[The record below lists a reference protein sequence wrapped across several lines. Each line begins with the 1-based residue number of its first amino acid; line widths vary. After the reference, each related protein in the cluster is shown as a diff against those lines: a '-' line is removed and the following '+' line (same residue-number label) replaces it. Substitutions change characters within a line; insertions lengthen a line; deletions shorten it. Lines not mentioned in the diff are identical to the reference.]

1 MIYLLDTDI
10 CSYIMKRFSPSLVER
25 VKDFSVREL
34 KVSAVSVFELEF
46 GILRS
51 DRPDSIRRVVR
62 AFLENVEIL
71 PWTPSAA
78 VHSGAIRAELAK
90 SGRPIGAYD
99 LQIAGHA
106 RSLGATLVTH
116 NRKEFSRVSGLL
128 WEDWADTAE

>member
-10 CSYIMKRFSPSLVER
+10 SSYIMKRYSPSLVER
-25 VKDFSVREL
+25 VKGFSVREL
-34 KVSAVSVFELEF
+34 KVSVVTVFELEF

-51 DRPDSIRRVVR
+51 DRPDALRRVVR

-71 PWTPSAA
+71 PWTPDAA
-78 VHSGAIRAELAK
+78 LHSGAIRAELANR
-90 SGRPIGAYD
+90 GTPIGAYD

-116 NRKEFSRVSGLL
+116 NRKEFSRVPGLR
-128 WEDWADTAE
+128 WEDWAAS

>member
-10 CSYIMKRFSPSLVER
+10 SSYIMKRFSPSLVER
-25 VKDFSVREL
+25 VKGFSVREL
-34 KVSAVSVFELEF
+34 KVSVVTVFELEF

-51 DRPDSIRRVVR
+51 DRPEALRRVVR

-71 PWTPSAA
+71 PWTSAAA
-78 VHSGAIRAELAK
+78 VHSGAIRAELADR
-90 SGRPIGAYD
+90 GQPIGAYD

-116 NRKEFSRVSGLL
+116 NRKEFSRVLGLR
-128 WEDWADTAE
+128 WEDWTAL

>member
-10 CSYIMKRFSPSLVER
+10 SSYIMKRFSPSLVER
-25 VKDFSVREL
+25 VKRFSVREL
-34 KVSAVSVFELEF
+34 KVSVVSVFELEF

-51 DRPDSIRRVVR
+51 DRPEPLRRVVR

-71 PWTPSAA
+71 PWTVDAA
-78 VHSGAIRAELAK
+78 LHAGAIRAELAGQGK
-90 SGRPIGAYD
+90 PIGAYD

-116 NRKEFSRVSGLL
+116 NAREFSRVARLR
-128 WEDWADTAE
+128 WEDWTA

>member
-10 CSYIMKRFSPSLVER
+10 SSYIMKRFTPALVER
-25 VKDFSVREL
+25 VRRFSVREL
-34 KVSAVSVFELEF
+34 KVSAVTVFELEF

-51 DRPDSIRRVVR
+51 DRGDSLRRVVQ

-71 PWTPSAA
+71 PWTPAAA
-78 VHSGAIRAELAK
+78 VHSGAIRAELANAGK
-90 SGRPIGAYD
+90 PIGAYD

-116 NRKEFSRVSGLL
+116 NQNEFSRIPGLR
-128 WEDWADTAE
+128 WEDWATL

>member
-10 CSYIMKRFSPSLVER
+10 SSYIMKRFTPALVER
-25 VKDFSVREL
+25 VKTFSVREL
-34 KVSAVSVFELEF
+34 KVSAVTVFELEF

-51 DRPDSIRRVVR
+51 DRADSLRLVVQ

-71 PWTPSAA
+71 PWTPAA
-78 VHSGAIRAELAK
+78 AIHSGAIRAELAD
-90 SGRPIGAYD
+90 SGKQIGAYD

-116 NRKEFSRVSGLL
+116 NRKEFSRVPGLR
-128 WEDWADTAE
+128 WEDWTAR

>member
-10 CSYIMKRFSPSLVER
+10 SSYIMKRFTPALVER
-25 VKDFSVREL
+25 VKSFSVREL
-34 KVSAVSVFELEF
+34 KVSVITVFELEF

-51 DRPDSIRRVVR
+51 DRPETLRRVVQ

-71 PWTPSAA
+71 PWTTTAA
-78 VHSGAIRAELAK
+78 VHAGAIRAELADNGK
-90 SGRPIGAYD
+90 PIGAYD

-116 NRKEFSRVSGLL
+116 NRKEFSRVSDLR
-128 WEDWADTAE
+128 WEDWAVS

>member
-10 CSYIMKRFSPSLVER
+10 SSYIMKRFTPALVER
-25 VKDFSVREL
+25 VKTFAVREL
-34 KVSAVSVFELEF
+34 KVSAVTVFELEF

-51 DRPDSIRRVVR
+51 DRGDSLRRVVQ

-71 PWTPSAA
+71 PWTAGAA
-78 VHSGAIRAELAK
+78 VHAGAIRAELADLGK
-90 SGRPIGAYD
+90 PIGAYD

-116 NRKEFSRVSGLL
+116 NRKEFSRVSGLR
-128 WEDWADTAE
+128 WEDWAAS